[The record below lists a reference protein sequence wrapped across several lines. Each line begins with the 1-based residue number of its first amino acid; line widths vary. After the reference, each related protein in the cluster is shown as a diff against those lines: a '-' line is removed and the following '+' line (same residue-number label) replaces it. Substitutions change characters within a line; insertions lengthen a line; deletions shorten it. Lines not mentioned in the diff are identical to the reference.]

1 MIFEALQFKRATNF
15 DMAKVMGNF
24 ERFMRTKI
32 MGDAFKDV
40 KSFYL
45 SKKLATNTL
54 KRRATYD
61 AYSFLCQRHEKIL
74 RMYFHRYKF
83 NVTNFD
89 QRRSRARIIF
99 IKINA

>member
-1 MIFEALQFKRATNF
+1 VTETKRIRTKWEQVEERKIVRVKRMIFEALQFKRGVNF
-15 DMAKVMGNF
+15 DMAKILGNF

-32 MGDAFKDV
+32 FEDSFKNV

-61 AYSFLCQRHEKIL
+61 AYSFLC
-74 RMYFHRYKF
+74 
-83 NVTNFD
+83 
-89 QRRSRARIIF
+89 
-99 IKINA
+99 